1 MGCGGIAPNR
11 VVPAGRGEQGELA
24 APQERRVSR
33 KLRRGRV
40 AEKLLEL
47 IDCGH
52 EESGSIS
59 VVMGTLKSIVK
70 TVAETC

>member
-1 MGCGGIAPNR
+1 MAVEEGWHRPLTARSPRGAGSG
-11 VVPAGRGEQGELA
+11 PAA
-24 APQERRVSR
+24 RRVSR
-33 KLRRGRV
+33 KLRRGS
-40 AEKLLEL
+40 AAQKLLEL

-70 TVAETC
+70 TVAETR

>member
-1 MGCGGIAPNR
+1 MRVASPPNR
-11 VVPAGRGEQGELA
+11 VVPAGGLA
-24 APQERRVSR
+24 APHARRVSR

-47 IDCGH
+47 IDCGR
-52 EESGSIS
+52 EETGSIS

>member
-1 MGCGGIAPNR
+1 MGWHRPLTAWSPRGG
-11 VVPAGRGEQGELA
+11 GGEQGGLA